1 MDLLSN
7 GDLTTQ
13 HRGGNRAWT
22 WTPPIDDLSMT
33 NKNLLKRQMGW
44 AANLSLKT
52 NHKNHKQYSWMF
64 IWFDFQRYCNCL
76 FGILLFSSYQK
87 SEIGGN
93 VTGIAWQIP
102 PSMPETNW
110 VGQFNLLHPS
120 SHPTNQHNDH
130 RVENYIEKWSC
141 FFCFYRVCISKMG
154 DTVIPQ
160 NCNLWWEIN
169 GKPCHILELEGFT
182 CFFTPVFGA

>member
-1 MDLLSN
+1 MISDFWQFKWISLSKQVRIYMDLLSN

-141 FFCFYRVCISKMG
+141 FLFLSCVYIKNG
-154 DTVIPQ
+154 WYLDTPKWQ
-160 NCNLWWEIN
+160 FALR
-169 GKPCHILELEGFT
+169 T
-182 CFFTPVFGA
+182 

>member
-1 MDLLSN
+1 
-7 GDLTTQ
+7 
-13 HRGGNRAWT
+13 
-22 WTPPIDDLSMT
+22 
-33 NKNLLKRQMGW
+33 MGW

-52 NHKNHKQYSWMF
+52 NHKNHKKKNRECLYGLISKG
-64 IWFDFQRYCNCL
+64 NCL

-93 VTGIAWQIP
+93 VTGIARQIP

-130 RVENYIEKWSC
+130 RVEK
-141 FFCFYRVCISKMG
+141 
-154 DTVIPQ
+154 
-160 NCNLWWEIN
+160 
-169 GKPCHILELEGFT
+169 
-182 CFFTPVFGA
+182 